1 MFIFQALK
9 NTYRIGEAY
18 KENLEELGYAVDM
31 ISIDNHKKQLEGYD
45 LLVLGSPTYSKVAA
59 KDLIQFI
66 STNISKSN
74 NPNAKAMTFIT
85 HSWDTAYGHISL
97 ANALEKADF

>member
-1 MFIFQALK
+1 MKAAVVYFSGTK

-45 LLVLGSPTYSKVAA
+45 LLVLGSLHTLK
-59 KDLIQFI
+59 
-66 STNISKSN
+66 
-74 NPNAKAMTFIT
+74 
-85 HSWDTAYGHISL
+85 
-97 ANALEKADF
+97 